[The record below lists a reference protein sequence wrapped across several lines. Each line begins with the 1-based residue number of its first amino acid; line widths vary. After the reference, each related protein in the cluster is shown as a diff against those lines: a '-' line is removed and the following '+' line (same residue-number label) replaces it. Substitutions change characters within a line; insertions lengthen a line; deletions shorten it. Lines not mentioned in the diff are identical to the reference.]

1 MVQALY
7 LKWRPQVWDDVVGQA
22 HVTRTLRNA
31 IASGRVHHAYLF
43 AGPRGCGK
51 TTTARIVAKAV
62 NCLDPDPA
70 RRPCNQ
76 CQHCL
81 AVNEARFLD
90 LIEIDGA
97 SNNSVEDV
105 RDLRDKINFSPNQ
118 GRYKIYIIDEVHML
132 SAGAFNALL
141 KTLEEPPPHAIF
153 ILATTEVHKIPAT
166 VLSRCQRHEFRL
178 ISQSEIVT
186 RLKALAAE
194 EGLRTEEG
202 ALQLA
207 ARHAT
212 GSLRDAISLLD
223 QLAASGEEV
232 TLARAQEV
240 LGAAASQ
247 AVQDLV
253 EALAESEPA
262 RGLALI
268 NQTVDAGTDP
278 RQLARQLVD
287 YLRGLLLIRMGS
299 AALVDGTEEAR
310 TAMRGQAER
319 FQPAD
324 LLKAARAFNQAASE
338 IRSGWQP
345 QLPLEMAFLESLLP
359 PSHQVEA
366 PQKTELAGKA
376 GWAVAGSSR
385 TVSGQPD
392 PGLSTAGRQA
402 GPSHE
407 SGDSDPVE
415 SQPKLVR
422 EQTKPH
428 TAAAMAGNLGPR
440 ETTLFGQVLS
450 SWRSIAAEAR
460 KHNPQT
466 TGLLNSCTPL
476 GLEEG
481 PTLVL
486 GFASEVLQA
495 KMEKGEHLA
504 TLRLALSEV
513 LGQEMQVQ
521 CVLVH
526 RERSGGKAVED
537 LPDEGMAATAL
548 RELGAQVVDI
558 Q

>member
-1 MVQALY
+1 MAQALY
-7 LKWRPQVWDDVVGQA
+7 LKWRPQAWDDVVGQE

-62 NCLDPDPA
+62 NCLDPEPA
-70 RRPCNQ
+70 RRPCNT
-76 CQHCL
+76 CAYCV
-81 AVNEARFLD
+81 AVNEGRFLD

-105 RDLRDKINFSPNQ
+105 RDLRDKINFSPNE

-153 ILATTEVHKIPAT
+153 ILATTEVHKVPAT

-194 EGLRTEEG
+194 EGLRAEEG

-223 QLAASGEEV
+223 QLAASGDEV
-232 TLARAQEV
+232 TLARAQEA

-253 EALAESEPA
+253 EALAEGEPA
-262 RGLALI
+262 HGLALI

-278 RQLARQLVD
+278 RQLARQMVD
-287 YLRGLLLIRMGS
+287 YVRGLLLIRMGS
-299 AALVDGTEEAR
+299 EALVEGTGEAR
-310 TAMRGQAER
+310 TAMRRQAER
-319 FQPAD
+319 FHPGD
-324 LLKAARAFNQAASE
+324 LLKAARAFNQAATE

-359 PSHQVEA
+359 PSHPGEA
-366 PQKTELAGKA
+366 LQETEPGGEAGR
-376 GWAVAGSSR
+376 AVAGPSR
-385 TVSGQPD
+385 LVSGQAE
-392 PGLSTAGRQA
+392 PGFSTAYRQA
-402 GPSHE
+402 GPSLE
-407 SGDSDPVE
+407 SGGGDPVE
-415 SQPKLVR
+415 SQPKSAR
-422 EQTKPH
+422 EETKPH
-428 TAAAMAGNLGPR
+428 TAAAMAVARGPG
-440 ETTLFGQVLS
+440 ETTLFGQVLA
-450 SWRSIAAEAR
+450 SWRSIAAAAR

-481 PTLVL
+481 PTLIL

-504 TLRLALSEV
+504 NLRSALSEV
-513 LGQEMQVQ
+513 LGQELQVQ

-526 RERSGGKAVED
+526 RERSGGKAVVD